1 MPIDIQN
8 LSKSFDQKSI
18 LKNFSFHFEDKGL
31 YILVGES
38 GIGKT
43 TLLRII
49 AGLELFD
56 EGTVSGLSR
65 CSYAF
70 QEHRLFPWLTAL
82 ENVVFSISER
92 NDKAD
97 IDKSKNMLLRLQ
109 LKEDDMN
116 LKPDQMSGGMKQR
129 VSLARAFLYDAPILL
144 LDEPTKELD
153 EKNAAIVRDLITE
166 NSKNR
171 LVIMVSHQNIDTL
184 IANASVIQL

>member
-1 MPIDIQN
+1 MGIEVKN